1 MMYNTSM
8 TELLNKR
15 HELLIKKMK
24 MDKFFSLF
32 LEKFERKMDPEK
44 PNTPIWKLYKE
55 KMKEYGVLSQ
65 EIKNIEYWITKASN
79 V

>member
-1 MMYNTSM
+1 MYNTSM

-15 HELLIKKMK
+15 HELLVQKMK

-32 LEKFERKMDPEK
+32 LDKFERKMDPEK

-55 KMKEYGVLSQ
+55 KLKEYSVLSQ
-65 EIKNIEYWITKASN
+65 EIKINEYWITKASN

>member
-15 HELLIKKMK
+15 HELLVKKMK

-55 KMKEYGVLSQ
+55 KLKEYGVLSQ

>member
-15 HELLIKKMK
+15 HELLVQKMK

-32 LEKFERKMDPEK
+32 LDKFERKMDPEK

-55 KMKEYGVLSQ
+55 KLKEYGVLSQ

>member
-15 HELLIKKMK
+15 HELLVQKMK

-32 LEKFERKMDPEK
+32 LDKFEREMDPEK

-55 KMKEYGVLSQ
+55 KLKEYGVLSQ

>member
-15 HELLIKKMK
+15 HELLVQKMK

>member
-1 MMYNTSM
+1 M

-15 HELLIKKMK
+15 HELLVKKMK

-32 LEKFERKMDPEK
+32 LDKFERKMDPEK

-55 KMKEYGVLSQ
+55 KLKEYGVLSQ
-65 EIKNIEYWITKASN
+65 EIKNIEYWITKAIIS
-79 V
+79 

>member
-15 HELLIKKMK
+15 HELLVKKMK

-32 LEKFERKMDPEK
+32 LDKFERKMDPEK

-55 KMKEYGVLSQ
+55 KLKEYGVLSQ

>member
-1 MMYNTSM
+1 MYNTSM
-8 TELLNKR
+8 NDLLNKR
-15 HELLIKKMK
+15 HELLVQKMK

-44 PNTPIWKLYKE
+44 PNTPIWKLYKD

-65 EIKNIEYWITKASN
+65 EIKNNEYWITKASN